1 MSLASNLSLASFFDT
16 LKIEDV
22 SFTPNYHQELSRA
35 GAELL
40 AADLA
45 PMSYM
50 AELSTVPLAHSE
62 ANKVIALLNSR
73 HGALQTLLL
82 CDSAGLYPAADI
94 TGAGWGS
101 ATPVVGTITNRYVCA
116 FTGFPNNYVITAGD
130 YLQIIYD
137 TSRYYLGQ
145 FAESKVASGGGA
157 VTAVELSVAL
167 PDLIVGGEAVT
178 MIKPAGKFRITLN
191 SAKKAI
197 TYPMQSVVSFTAEQT
212 SAK

>member
-1 MSLASNLSLASFFDT
+1 MTLASNLSLAAFFDT

-22 SFTPNYHQELSRA
+22 TLTPMFHQELSRA
-35 GAELL
+35 GGELL

-45 PMSYM
+45 PMSYT
-50 AELSTVPLAHSE
+50 AEISTVPLAHSE

-73 HGALQTLLL
+73 RGALQTLLL

-94 TGAGWGS
+94 TGSGWGA
-101 ATPVVGTITNRYVCA
+101 ATPVVGTITDRYNVA

-145 FAESKVASGGGA
+145 FAESKTASGSGV
-157 VTAVELSVAL
+157 VTTVALSVAL

-178 MIKPAGKFRITLN
+178 MIKPAAKFRITPN
-191 SAKKAI
+191 SAKKSIAY
-197 TYPMQSVVSFTAEQT
+197 TMQSIVAFTAEQT